1 VVGEYGDVDAAL
13 KGASKV
19 LEATYAYPFLPH
31 NTLEPQ
37 GSTAAFKDGKLEIWS
52 TTQDPGAVRRLT
64 AKITGVSESDVT
76 IHLMRAG
83 GAFGRRF
90 TNDDDVEAAWLTKQA
105 GQPVNIT
112 WSREDDMTHD
122 NYRAA
127 ATIGLKAGLDA
138 KGSVVAWRQH
148 FVTFGDGK
156 RTPFDAGI
164 DPHEFP
170 AGYTP
175 AYQLGMSNSIPLGI
189 RTGPL
194 RAPGANG
201 RAFVLQSFLDELA
214 FASGRDL
221 LDLQL
226 ELLSRPPASGYGFQP
241 TGFQSTNPVRL
252 RGVLEMVAE
261 KSNWRKRKKEHGRGM
276 GIAAFYCHGSYFA
289 EVADVSVD
297 SQNRITVHQIWA
309 AGDVGS
315 QVVNPRAAENQAMG
329 GIIDALSQMEQ
340 EITVAKGAVEQD
352 NFHQQPMLRMRQTPK
367 IEVFFRKTE
376 FSPSG
381 LGEPMLPPVIPAVTN
396 AVFAATGKR
405 IRTLPLKRSGF
416 AFA

>member
-1 VVGEYGDVDAAL
+1 
-13 KGASKV
+13 
-19 LEATYAYPFLPH
+19 
-31 NTLEPQ
+31 
-37 GSTAAFKDGKLEIWS
+37 
-52 TTQDPGAVRRLT
+52 
-64 AKITGVSESDVT
+64 
-76 IHLMRAG
+76 
-83 GAFGRRF
+83 
-90 TNDDDVEAAWLTKQA
+90 
-105 GQPVNIT
+105 
-112 WSREDDMTHD
+112 
-122 NYRAA
+122 
-127 ATIGLKAGLDA
+127 
-138 KGSVVAWRQH
+138 
-148 FVTFGDGK
+148 VTFGDGK

-226 ELLSRPPASGYGFQP
+226 ELLSRQPASGFEFQS

-340 EITVAKGAVEQD
+340 EITVVKGAVEQD